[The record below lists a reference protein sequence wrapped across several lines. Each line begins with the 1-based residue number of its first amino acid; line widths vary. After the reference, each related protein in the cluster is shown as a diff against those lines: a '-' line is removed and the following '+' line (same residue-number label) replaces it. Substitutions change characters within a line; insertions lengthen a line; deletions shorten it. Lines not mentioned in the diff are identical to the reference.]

1 VSVNITKLP
10 TPRQG
15 VGPIAVCT
23 AGSAPARRAS
33 GTPRPYGALPHDLAA
48 DPRLTPADIRVAAAL
63 LYWARSQ
70 ADCWPADRS
79 IAARVVRSIGTVQRS
94 LRRLEDAG
102 WIAREQTRAN
112 PTGRLIRLV
121 WRSASARP
129 PAAPLSDPPAAPARD
144 EGEAGQ
150 EDAHNE
156 PEAAVAVDL
165 ESRLKTEGLPA
176 PLARQFAS
184 GDTALVARR
193 VLLNVEILR
202 AQGRL
207 ANPAGYLRAGI
218 EGDYAL
224 LPMAA
229 KRLEAA
235 RRAEETASRNAAAA
249 LKKAQAEAERQ
260 AEDAAAA
267 NAIAALSPIRLDE
280 LVRQAVAELPTPLA
294 RRNPTIANPFVRAKV
309 VELERIQR
317 VMCT

>member
-1 VSVNITKLP
+1 VGSVNSLP

-23 AGSAPARRAS
+23 AGSAPARRAA
-33 GTPRPYGALPHDLAA
+33 GAPRPYGALPHDLST
-48 DPRLTPADIRVAAAL
+48 DPRLSPTDVRVAAAL
-63 LYWARSQ
+63 LYWARSR
-70 ADCWPADRS
+70 ADCWPSDRS
-79 IAARVVRSIGTVQRS
+79 ISTRVGRSPGTVQRS
-94 LRRLEDAG
+94 LRSLEDAG
-102 WIAREQTRAN
+102 WIAREKSADNQ
-112 PTGRLIRLV
+112 TGRLIWLL
-121 WRSASARP
+121 WCSAGARP
-129 PAAPLSDPPAAPARD
+129 PAAPLSDPPAAPARV
-144 EGEAGQ
+144 EEETGQ

-184 GDTALVARR
+184 GDTASVARR

-224 LPMAA
+224 LPEAA
-229 KRLEAA
+229 KRLDAA
-235 RRAEETASRNAAAA
+235 RRAEETAARNAAAA
-249 LKKAQAEAERQ
+249 LKKVQAEAERQ

-267 NAIAALSPIRLDE
+267 SAIDALSPGRLAE
-280 LVRQAVAELPTPLA
+280 LVRQAVAKLPPPLA
-294 RRNPTIANPFVRAKV
+294 RRNPTIGNPFVRAKV
-309 VELERIQR
+309 VELDRIER
-317 VMCT
+317 VT